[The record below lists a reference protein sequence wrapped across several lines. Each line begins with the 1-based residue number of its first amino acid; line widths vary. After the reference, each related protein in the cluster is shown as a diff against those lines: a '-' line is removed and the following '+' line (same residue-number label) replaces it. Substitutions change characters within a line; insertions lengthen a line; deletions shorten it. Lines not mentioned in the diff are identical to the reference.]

1 MGPLDVFLRVSFAGF
16 AAILAT
22 VSVQSYMRH
31 RERRFL
37 LLTGAFGIFLI
48 EGLWL
53 LVEMATM
60 AVSSVGSEWLALNL
74 AVLVSLYL
82 ALLRGANDGRP
93 GTGEPP
99 QDLRFPGREPGGP
112 LAADRTCARDVDRH
126 AVVPPRI
133 PRAQRR
139 PEGRGGRPSEAV
151 LHRPRVRRGAA
162 TDPGGAA
169 SRCPEEDPRGTPD
182 VRRADVRGAAGIRR
196 RVEVDPVVSPPEA
209 DASGPARP
217 DETGAGE
224 RLHDQGLGGS
234 PEAPPGEP
242 VELP

>member
-74 AVLVSLYL
+74 AVLSWCYPPCLGGPVTGSPEP
-82 ALLRGANDGRP
+82 GGRR
-93 GTGEPP
+93 
-99 QDLRFPGREPGGP
+99 QDLRLPGAEPGGHF
-112 LAADRTCARDVDRH
+112 A
-126 AVVPPRI
+126 
-133 PRAQRR
+133 
-139 PEGRGGRPSEAV
+139 
-151 LHRPRVRRGAA
+151 
-162 TDPGGAA
+162 
-169 SRCPEEDPRGTPD
+169 
-182 VRRADVRGAAGIRR
+182 AAGPAA
-196 RVEVDPVVSPPEA
+196 RVLA
-209 DASGPARP
+209 
-217 DETGAGE
+217 
-224 RLHDQGLGGS
+224 
-234 PEAPPGEP
+234 
-242 VELP
+242 

>member
-1 MGPLDVFLRVSFAGF
+1 MFLRVSFAGF

-82 ALLRGANDGRP
+82 ALLR
-93 GTGEPP
+93 
-99 QDLRFPGREPGGP
+99 
-112 LAADRTCARDVDRH
+112 
-126 AVVPPRI
+126 
-133 PRAQRR
+133 
-139 PEGRGGRPSEAV
+139 
-151 LHRPRVRRGAA
+151 
-162 TDPGGAA
+162 
-169 SRCPEEDPRGTPD
+169 
-182 VRRADVRGAAGIRR
+182 
-196 RVEVDPVVSPPEA
+196 
-209 DASGPARP
+209 
-217 DETGAGE
+217 
-224 RLHDQGLGGS
+224 
-234 PEAPPGEP
+234 
-242 VELP
+242 